1 MKIPNLIERIE
12 LQRKT
17 PPKEILPYDNFLEK
31 LGSALA
37 LFSFVE
43 KKAKDKRIK
52 LEARKY
58 VIVVCVSDME
68 TYFKSVVKTFVDLGL
83 AADDIFSIFKDD
95 KYSLGGLYEMG
106 KRRISIGEII
116 SVSHSFQDMDTI
128 NRVFSKMLS
137 VDDFIAEVAE
147 HRVVIDEDIFSEGFV
162 LKDDYPDFREQ
173 INELIHARHLI
184 VHHEGIN
191 RLGLKRFGRMWMSIV
206 RFVTAADSF
215 LGEKAKG

>member
-1 MKIPNLIERIE
+1 
-12 LQRKT
+12 
-17 PPKEILPYDNFLEK
+17 
-31 LGSALA
+31 
-37 LFSFVE
+37 
-43 KKAKDKRIK
+43 
-52 LEARKY
+52 
-58 VIVVCVSDME
+58 
-68 TYFKSVVKTFVDLGL
+68 
-83 AADDIFSIFKDD
+83 
-95 KYSLGGLYEMG
+95 MG

-128 NRVFSKMLS
+128 NRVFSKMLGI
-137 VDDFIAEVAE
+137 DAFIADVAE

-184 VHHEGIN
+184 VHHEGMN

-215 LGEKAKG
+215 LGEKVKG